1 MLNINFTKK
10 KFNKLLLSIN
20 KLIESFFNNLS
31 HYIKDYKKKNLKF
44 RDIDKRVIIGIGS
57 LFILILSYFLAPS
70 FYDKNFNSDTLFQ

>member
-44 RDIDKRVIIGIGS
+44 RDIDKRVFIGI
-57 LFILILSYFLAPS
+57 ILWLLISEII
-70 FYDKNFNSDTLFQ
+70 N